1 MITGETTGVILPDS
15 TGRTTGG
22 ITGTLFTDTT
32 GFTTGDTFAVVDIS
46 GETLTGGG
54 AGSGGNEG
62 TLTDG
67 TCGSLTGGSLT
78 LPGNREAARLK
89 RSSFHSPRTAS
100 ASGRF
105 LKIISP
111 GPARFFACFASS
123 SRPPVLSTIL
133 FRRRIVPV
141 FSPVRGGCPPLGFS
155 PSFLSS
161 SFFGGL
167 MTLTSARSMAAFSF
181 SNSFCFSSSAFFRA
195 RSTADGISPSFSS
208 TRVNESTS
216 SVTGP
221 VTRLLINSPT
231 FCPNVR
237 PASVHLSSS
246 SFVVLTGANKSTN
259 HCHTRP
265 IVCPTY
271 SNSGPSG
278 ATASRSGVSPCHR
291 PDKNPPTTAFS
302 WSQCR
307 QISTAAPTS
316 VATTRPTG
324 LNRKPSAPPSAPTA
338 PLTIPH
344 SAGRPDS
351 LSASIPIPRP
361 SEISAPPGEVNAAS
375 RPPRSAPS
383 PACTPRSRPA
393 TTPSSAANR
402 PAPEVIPTNST
413 RQPPIPPSGPPSTP
427 RSCVSNGSARPR
439 PDVPVS
445 RANPRRSF
453 ASGPINT
460 PVASD
465 SAPMAAT
472 AASSTPPAISSCFV
486 SSGCA

>member
-1 MITGETTGVILPDS
+1 M
-15 TGRTTGG
+15 
-22 ITGTLFTDTT
+22 
-32 GFTTGDTFAVVDIS
+32 
-46 GETLTGGG
+46 
-54 AGSGGNEG
+54 
-62 TLTDG
+62 
-67 TCGSLTGGSLT
+67 
-78 LPGNREAARLK
+78 
-89 RSSFHSPRTAS
+89 
-100 ASGRF
+100 
-105 LKIISP
+105 
-111 GPARFFACFASS
+111 
-123 SRPPVLSTIL
+123 
-133 FRRRIVPV
+133 VPV
-141 FSPVRGGCPPLGFS
+141 FSPVSGAVAAGAGTGG
-155 PSFLSS
+155 FLSL
-161 SFFGGL
+161 SFCGGL

-181 SNSFCFSSSAFFRA
+181 SSSFCFSSSAFFRA

-246 SFVVLTGANKSTN
+246 SFVVLTGANRSTN

-271 SNSGPSG
+271 SNIGPSG

-291 PDKNPPTTAFS
+291 PDRYPPTTAFS

-316 VATTRPTG
+316 AATTRPTG

-361 SEISAPPGEVNAAS
+361 RESRAPPGEVNAAS
-375 RPPRSAPS
+375 RPPRSVPS
-383 PACTPRSRPA
+383 SPRTPRSRTA
-393 TTPSSAANR
+393 SR
-402 PAPEVIPTNST
+402 PAPVSRPANST
-413 RQPPIPPSGPPSTP
+413 RQPPIPLIDPPSTP

-445 RANPRRSF
+445 REKPRRSF
-453 ASGPINT
+453 ASGPSNT

-465 SAPMAAT
+465 SAPVAAT
-472 AASSTPPAISSCFV
+472 AASSAPPAISSCFV
-486 SSGCA
+486 SSGCAWASAVTFAITRVNDCVTERSGPSTRSATRIRSPSHALFSDFRSPSRLSAMILAFSSSSPFAA